1 MTGKQRRILN
11 LALLAFAIM
20 GLAGG
25 LLSRLAGRA
34 DWSDG
39 FMLAGTVP
47 ILAAVMIDSIASLWR
62 TELGLDLIA
71 LLSVGGAFALREFV
85 VAAVIGVMLSG
96 GRALENYAEARAQR
110 EISALLSHVPRTAR
124 RYEDGQIVS
133 VPLDAVQPGDRL
145 LVASGETIPVDGRVA
160 SDAAVLDEAALTGE
174 PLPVTRQTGEP
185 LRSGSV
191 NAGAPFEMLATANA
205 AASTFA
211 GIVRLVKA
219 AQEAKAPSVRLA
231 DRTAI
236 VFTPLAMALAAAAWW
251 WSGDPVRGLAVL
263 VVATPCPLILGVP
276 VAIVSGLSRCA
287 GRGVLVKGGGVLERL
302 ARAQTLF
309 LDKTG
314 TLTRGRARL
323 ADIQTAPDVSA
334 EALLCLAASL
344 EQVSRHVTAEAIVD
358 AAHDRGL
365 VLETPVDV
373 EEAPGAG
380 LTGRVAG
387 RRVAVG
393 SYAYVLGHAP
403 APPWA
408 AGFLHR
414 TAREA
419 GTSAFVAADGE
430 VLGALLLNDEIR
442 ADTPRALRL
451 LRRAGIERIVMLTG
465 DRRDVAETVGLVLGV
480 DAVEA
485 EQRPEDKLAAIT
497 GARASGVAVMVGDG
511 VNDAPALAAAD
522 VGVAMGARGSGA
534 TSEAADIVLLA
545 DRLDRLAEALAIA
558 RGARR
563 IAIQTV
569 AIGMGL
575 SLLAMAAAAMGLLPP
590 VAGALLQ
597 EAIDVAAIVN
607 ALRVLRVRI
616 PGRAAF
622 GVTDAEILRLHSEHQ
637 ELEGVLNSVRATA
650 EQLSTLAP
658 ADAIAALRDVEKLLR
673 ERLLEHEREDD
684 QVIYPRIERALGGDD
699 PIPSLHHAHRAIQQL
714 GRTMQGMVSDLPPEG
729 PGQAAIDDFRRVLY
743 GLEAIS
749 RLHFAQEEEV
759 YHALADPQHGNA
771 GKRQAP
777 GEAKVP
783 AVKLPS

>member
-1 MTGKQRRILN
+1 MTGNQRRILN
-11 LALLAFAIM
+11 LSLLALAVA

-25 LLSRLAGRA
+25 LLARLAGRP

-47 ILAAVMIDSIASLWR
+47 ILAAVLIDSIASLWR

-71 LLSVGGAFALREFV
+71 LLSVGGAFALHEFV

-124 RYEDGQIVS
+124 RYEDGQIVA
-133 VPLDAVQPGDRL
+133 VPLEAVQPGDRL
-145 LVASGETIPVDGRVA
+145 LVANGEAIPVDGRVA
-160 SDAAVLDEAALTGE
+160 GDAAVLDEAALTGE

-205 AASTFA
+205 SASTFA

-314 TLTRGRARL
+314 TLTRGRAQL
-323 ADIQTAPDVSA
+323 ADIQTAPDVPPD
-334 EALLCLAASL
+334 ALLRLAASL
-344 EQVSRHVTAEAIVD
+344 EQVSRHVTAEAVVD

-380 LTGRVAG
+380 LTGRVGG

-414 TAREA
+414 AAREA

-497 GARASGVAVMVGDG
+497 GARTSGVVVMVGDG

-622 GVTDAEILRLHSEHQ
+622 AVTDAEILQLHSAHQ
-637 ELEGVLNSVRATA
+637 ELEGVLSSVRATA

-658 ADAIAALRDVEKLLR
+658 ADAIAALRAVEKLLR

-714 GRTMQGMVSDLPPEG
+714 GRTMHGMVNDLPPEG

-759 YHALADPQHGNA
+759 YHALADPQHGHA
-771 GKRQAP
+771 GKRQAA
-777 GEAKVP
+777 GEVKVP
-783 AVKLPS
+783 VVKLPT

>member
-1 MTGKQRRILN
+1 MQSRRGILN
-11 LALLAFAIM
+11 LVLL
-20 GLAGG
+20 GLALVGLVGG
-25 LLSRLAGRA
+25 LLARGLGLRDWA
-34 DWSDG
+34 DWL
-39 FMLAGTVP
+39 MLAGTVP
-47 ILAAVMIDSIASLWR
+47 ILAAVLFDSILSLWR
-62 TELGLDLIA
+62 VELGLDLIA
-71 LLSVGGAFALREFV
+71 LLSVGGAFALREYL
-85 VAAVIGVMLSG
+85 VAGVIGVMLSG

-124 RYEDGQIVS
+124 RYQDGQLVS
-133 VPLDAVQPGDRL
+133 VPLEAVQPDDRL
-145 LVASGETIPVDGRVA
+145 LVASGEAIPVDGRVA
-160 SDAAVLDEAALTGE
+160 TTAAVLDESALTGE
-174 PLPVTRQTGEP
+174 PLPVTRLAGEP

-205 AASTFA
+205 SASTFA

-236 VFTPLAMALAAAAWW
+236 LFTPLAMAMAGAAWW
-251 WSGDPVRGLAVL
+251 WSGDPIRGLAVL

-314 TLTRGRARL
+314 TLTRGRAQL
-323 ADIQTAPDVSA
+323 ADIQTAPDMA
-334 EALLCLAASL
+334 ADELLRLAASL

-358 AAHDRGL
+358 AARVRGL
-365 VLETPVDV
+365 ALEPPLDV
-373 EEAPGAG
+373 EETAGAG
-380 LTGRVAG
+380 LTGRVAEQ
-387 RRVAVG
+387 RVAVG
-393 SYAYVLGHAP
+393 SYAYVLDHAP
-403 APPWA
+403 APDWA
-408 AGFLHR
+408 SGFLLR

-419 GTSAFVAADGE
+419 ATAAFVAADGQ
-430 VLGALLLNDEIR
+430 VIGALLLNDEIR

-451 LRRAGIERIVMLTG
+451 LRRAGIQRIVMLTG
-465 DRRDVAETVGLVLGV
+465 DRRDVAETVGLMLGV

-497 GARASGVAVMVGDG
+497 DARASGVVVMVGDG

-522 VGVAMGARGSGA
+522 VGVAMGARGAGA
-534 TSEAADIVLLA
+534 SSEAADIVLLA
-545 DRLDRLAEALAIA
+545 DRLDRLADALAIA
-558 RGARR
+558 RGTRR

-575 SLLAMAAAAMGLLPP
+575 SLVAMAAAALGLLPP

-607 ALRVLRVRI
+607 ALRVLRVPI

-622 GVTDAEILRLHSEHQ
+622 SVTDAEISRLHNAHQ
-637 ELEGVLNSVRATA
+637 ELEGVLNSVRTTA

-658 ADAIAALRDVEKLLR
+658 ADAIAALRAVETLLR
-673 ERLLEHEREDD
+673 ERLLEHERDDD

-699 PIPSLHHAHRAIQQL
+699 PIPTLHHAHRAIQLL
-714 GRTMQGMVSDLPPEG
+714 GRTMRGMVDDLPPEG
-729 PGQAAIDDFRRVLY
+729 PSPAAIDDFRRVLY

-759 YHALADPQHGNA
+759 YHALADPKHHRVA
-771 GKRQAP
+771 EDLP
-777 GEAKVP
+777 AK
-783 AVKLPS
+783 PSS

>member
-1 MTGKQRRILN
+1 M
-11 LALLAFAIM
+11 
-20 GLAGG
+20 AG
-25 LLSRLAGRA
+25 S
-34 DWSDG
+34 
-39 FMLAGTVP
+39 
-47 ILAAVMIDSIASLWR
+47 WR
-62 TELGLDLIA
+62 PPPCWT
-71 LLSVGGAFALREFV
+71 S
-85 VAAVIGVMLSG
+85 
-96 GRALENYAEARAQR
+96 
-110 EISALLSHVPRTAR
+110 
-124 RYEDGQIVS
+124 
-133 VPLDAVQPGDRL
+133 
-145 LVASGETIPVDGRVA
+145 
-160 SDAAVLDEAALTGE
+160 
-174 PLPVTRQTGEP
+174 

-205 AASTFA
+205 SASTFA

-236 VFTPLAMALAAAAWW
+236 LFTPLAMAMSGAAWW
-251 WSGDPVRGLAVL
+251 WSGDPIRGLAVL

-287 GRGVLVKGGGVLERL
+287 GRGVLVKSGGVLERL

-314 TLTRGRARL
+314 TLTRGRAQV
-323 ADIQTAPDVSA
+323 ADIQTAPDVTA
-334 EALLCLAASL
+334 DELLRLAASL

-358 AAHDRGL
+358 AARARGL
-365 VLETPVDV
+365 VLDPPLDVDET
-373 EEAPGAG
+373 AGAG

-387 RRVAVG
+387 HRVAVG
-393 SYAYVLGHAP
+393 SYAYVLDHAP
-403 APPWA
+403 APDWA
-408 AGFLHR
+408 PAFLLR

-419 GTSAFVAADGE
+419 ATAAFVAADGQ

-465 DRRDVAETVGLVLGV
+465 DRRDVAETVGLMLGV

-497 GARASGVAVMVGDG
+497 DARASGVAVMVGDG

-522 VGVAMGARGSGA
+522 VGVAMGARGAGA
-534 TSEAADIVLLA
+534 SSEAADIVLLA

-558 RGARR
+558 RGVRR

-575 SLLAMAAAAMGLLPP
+575 SLVAMAAAALGLLPP

-622 GVTDAEILRLHSEHQ
+622 SVTDAEISRLHGAHQ
-637 ELEGVLNSVRATA
+637 ELEGVLNAVRTTA

-658 ADAIAALRDVEKLLR
+658 ADAIAALRAVEKLLR
-673 ERLLEHEREDD
+673 ERLLEHERDDD

-699 PIPSLHHAHRAIQQL
+699 PIPTLHHAHRAIQQL
-714 GRTMQGMVSDLPPEG
+714 GRTMRSMVDDLPPEG
-729 PGQAAIDDFRRVLY
+729 PGPAAIDDFRRVLY

-759 YHALADPQHGNA
+759 YHALADPRHHRPA
-771 GKRQAP
+771 EDLPARQ
-777 GEAKVP
+777 
-783 AVKLPS
+783 SS